1 MADRRGILVPLIILG
16 FIFFSP
22 DPGRAPANRFEERP
36 RVEDVIAEERRSLS
50 VLQNSSYGELE
61 TVDGHVLNLTGL
73 EPDKGYAWD
82 ALPKIKTRAQQ
93 QLEYALGDA
102 GKEAI
107 EQDHGPPVALPLYH
121 NVTGYVHGKWVRS
134 KLQESVSIPQLNLS
148 SYAPE
153 GPFGSLQP
161 TPFGRNITGDEG
173 GDLRLRFH
181 EKESPQAGDVDSGAG
196 YITEIT
202 AEVTIQDFQSG
213 DEAELQVRGVYFAD
227 FGQAIMTTTSDK
239 FAGVFMLP
247 QFALSEHMFTAAKAL
262 MNESI
267 SRTIKHQVDSGFNVQ
282 DPWSANVDGTVT
294 SPFDPPNCELI
305 IYLQQLPPTGITAA
319 YSSTLL
325 SFLEREL
332 RFPTGAF
339 VPPAPELRFSMLAFS
354 PDCGYVLESKGEP
367 DFVPQ
372 DGTHLTGPKIEVLYN
387 SGRKHLFV
395 FTLALGTQMVLLMRQ
410 MREASTPSTRSRIS
424 FYTIAMLALGDGF
437 ATMTFLL
444 ISLFFAGLWVN
455 LIGTAFL
462 AFVSVS
468 FFGMRFLLD
477 IWTVQ
482 APERERRAREEAEQE
497 RQRQERLTVAFE
509 RFRAER
515 LARTAAAS
523 STTGD
528 QPVAEPPTTDATAT
542 ATPPPPPPP
551 PPTVA
556 AATQTMPGT
565 LPLPV
570 AALPPTD
577 TGATPVFVPSDQDGL
592 EAVVQPATTTQTAAA
607 QGEPRMA
614 SFGSLY
620 TRFYLLLLATLF
632 LSLNAASWPAGP
644 RRFYFTTLGLLYM
657 SFWVPQIL
665 RNVKRNCRHALNWEF
680 VIGQSV
686 LRMVP
691 FVYFYGYKH
700 NVLFSEQSY
709 ISLALLALW
718 LWIQVVVLGSQELIG
733 PRWFIRK
740 DWAPP
745 AYDYHPVLREDE
757 EGATM
762 PIGFAEAAST
772 DSTPASPLTERR
784 TSLGSPIA
792 RRSSIAKETKEKGK
806 RIFDCAICMQEL
818 EVPVIESGGSRDAS
832 IAGGLLARRTY
843 MVTPC
848 RHIFHSACL
857 EGWMKYRLQ
866 CPNCRETLPPFIRAI
881 MLSLDDWTNE
891 QLTTFY
897 DPVPDNHTFFIDDIR
912 TPIKRYALDFAMDK
926 VALAVA
932 ALHRAGP
939 SPARLSEAFWV
950 FAAGSWSRDRYDT
963 QVHAADGQLPKR
975 RSVNHDVAFA
985 EDKVVEAIALLRKE
999 GDVRDARD
1007 LGDALEGYR
1016 KESAAW

>member
-36 RVEDVIAEERRSLS
+36 RVEDVIAEEQRSLS
-50 VLQNSSYGELE
+50 VLQNSSYGELGS
-61 TVDGHVLNLTGL
+61 DYGHVLNLTGL
-73 EPDKGYAWD
+73 EPDRGYAWE
-82 ALPKIKTRAQQ
+82 ALPKIKTRAQE

-102 GKEAI
+102 GRETL
-107 EQDHGPPVALPLYH
+107 QQGHGHPLAAALYH

-134 KLQESVSIPQLNLS
+134 KLQESVPIPLLNLS

-153 GPFGSLQP
+153 GPFGSMEP
-161 TPFGRNITGDEG
+161 TPFGRNVTG
-173 GDLRLRFH
+173 GDGDVRLRFH
-181 EKESPQAGDVDSGAG
+181 EKESTQRNDANSGAG
-196 YITEIT
+196 YITGIS
-202 AEVTIQDFQSG
+202 AEMTVQDAQSG

-247 QFALSEHMFTAAKAL
+247 QFALSEHMFTAAKSL
-262 MNESI
+262 MNESV
-267 SRTIKHQVDSGFNVQ
+267 SRTIERQVVSGMATVN
-282 DPWSANVDGTVT
+282 PWTADLDGSIS

-305 IYLQQLPPTGITAA
+305 VYLQQLPPTGTTAA
-319 YSSTLL
+319 YSSALL

-339 VPPAPELRFSMLAFS
+339 LPPAPELRFSMLAFS

-367 DFVPQ
+367 DYVPQ
-372 DGTHLTGPKIEVLYN
+372 EGKHLTGPKIEVLYN
-387 SGRKHLFV
+387 NGRHHLFV
-395 FTLALGTQMVLLMRQ
+395 FTLALGIQMVLLMRQ

-444 ISLFFAGLWVN
+444 ISLFIAGLWVN

-482 APERERRAREEAEQE
+482 APERERRAREEAEEE
-497 RQRQERLTVAFE
+497 RQRQERLVAVLE
-509 RFRAER
+509 RIRAER
-515 LARTAAAS
+515 LARTAAVAAS
-523 STTGD
+523 GD
-528 QPVAEPPTTDATAT
+528 QPAPESVSGVVTADAE
-542 ATPPPPPPP
+542 PPPPPIANQ
-551 PPTVA
+551 TV
-556 AATQTMPGT
+556 PGS
-565 LPLPV
+565 LPLPGT
-570 AALPPTD
+570 AQRPTD
-577 TGATPVFVPSDQDGL
+577 TGATPVFMPSDQEGL
-592 EAVVQPATTTQTAAA
+592 EPVTQPATTAPTALTVA
-607 QGEPRMA
+607 QVEPRMA

-620 TRFYLLLLATLF
+620 ARFYLLLLATLF

-644 RRFYFTTLGLLYM
+644 RRVYFTTLGLLYL

-691 FVYFYGYKH
+691 FAYFYGFKN
-700 NVLFSEQSY
+700 NVVFSEQGY
-709 ISLALLALW
+709 YSLSLLAIW

-762 PIGFAEAAST
+762 PIGFSEAAAA
-772 DSTPASPLTERR
+772 DSAPTSPVVERR
-784 TSLGSPIA
+784 ASLGSPVA
-792 RRSSIAKETKEKGK
+792 RRSSTAKETKERGK

-818 EVPVIESGGSRDAS
+818 EVPVIESGGSRDATL
-832 IAGGLLARRTY
+832 AGGLLARRTY

-866 CPNCRETLPPFIRAI
+866 CPICRETLPP
-881 MLSLDDWTNE
+881 L
-891 QLTTFY
+891 
-897 DPVPDNHTFFIDDIR
+897 
-912 TPIKRYALDFAMDK
+912 
-926 VALAVA
+926 
-932 ALHRAGP
+932 
-939 SPARLSEAFWV
+939 
-950 FAAGSWSRDRYDT
+950 
-963 QVHAADGQLPKR
+963 
-975 RSVNHDVAFA
+975 
-985 EDKVVEAIALLRKE
+985 
-999 GDVRDARD
+999 
-1007 LGDALEGYR
+1007 
-1016 KESAAW
+1016 